1 METTNIILTAV
12 STGLAVVVAI
22 VGAVAWLLR
31 KYANWEVERTQT
43 KNRVDTLEEKAA
55 ALPCREHE
63 KDMQSLRDELRLAVR
78 DAVGVLPC
86 REHEKDMQ
94 ALRDELRQ
102 TVKDAVGVLP
112 CREHEKNIEEHRRDI
127 HELKQL
133 TRENNGILT
142 ELSRWV
148 MKTDTAMID
157 ALARKSSPL
166 RMTPAGRK
174 LFMQSHAKEA
184 LDGMKSDLF
193 ARMEEVAP
201 RTEYDADQAALDALL
216 KSLHREEFDPV
227 KRFVYHAPDRIK
239 TDTGGT
245 VRFDLFAIVRLMAI
259 ELRDQYLAKHPE
271 ARDVPDVNDNL

>member
-31 KYANWEVERTQT
+31 KYANWEVERSQT

-86 REHEKDMQ
+86 REHGE
-94 ALRDELRQ
+94 
-102 TVKDAVGVLP
+102 
-112 CREHEKNIEEHRRDI
+112 NIEEHRRDI
-127 HELKQL
+127 RELKQL

-148 MKTDTAMID
+148 MKTDTSMID

-184 LDGMKSDLF
+184 LDRMKSDLV

-216 KSLHREEFDPV
+216 KSLHREEFDHV
-227 KRFVYHAPDRIK
+227 KRFVYHAPDHIK

-259 ELRDQYLAKHPE
+259 ELRDLYLAKHPE
-271 ARDVPDVNDNL
+271 ARDVPDVDDNL